1 MIFIHSESREP
12 QGFPAD
18 HRSESRLSIP
28 RRDALQRSS
37 SPLPQPSSILK
48 RTVEFVEKLSA
59 NGKCL
64 ILGLSHFRGAQH
76 SVERSP
82 PALSPFCDQAHD
94 RTFDAL
100 AAPFGNGLGV
110 LIEDD
115 SEISKRLQEFVRL
128 KADAAGRL
136 FASEALDNHNTPGPE
151 GCMHLLGAVSQAFL
165 LQPGLHVRVE
175 NQIPFLF
182 P

>member
-1 MIFIHSESREP
+1 MIFLPKQSR
-12 QGFPAD
+12 GSHGSPAD

-76 SVERSP
+76 HRPGMCNAKSFEQ
-82 PALSPFCDQAHD
+82 C
-94 RTFDAL
+94 
-100 AAPFGNGLGV
+100 
-110 LIEDD
+110 
-115 SEISKRLQEFVRL
+115 RLR
-128 KADAAGRL
+128 
-136 FASEALDNHNTPGPE
+136 
-151 GCMHLLGAVSQAFL
+151 
-165 LQPGLHVRVE
+165 
-175 NQIPFLF
+175 
-182 P
+182 